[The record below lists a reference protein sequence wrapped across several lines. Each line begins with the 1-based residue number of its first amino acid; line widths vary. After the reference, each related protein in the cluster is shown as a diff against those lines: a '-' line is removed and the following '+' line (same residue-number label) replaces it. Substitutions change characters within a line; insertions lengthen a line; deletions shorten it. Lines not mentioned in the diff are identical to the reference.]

1 MRSGLAIAV
10 AAVLLAAS
18 AAKADRRVFIIAND
32 GYEGSRCTA
41 GNQRCGVAAA
51 TAYCKSRDFSRAVSF
66 QKVDRDEITGA
77 VPVTATASCRRGGDC
92 DHFIAIVCAR

>member
-32 GYEGSRCTA
+32 GYEGSRCAA
-41 GNQRCGVAAA
+41 GNQRCGAAA
-51 TAYCKSRDFSRAVSF
+51 AAAYCKARDFGRAVSF
-66 QKVDRDEITGA
+66 QKVDKDEITGA
-77 VPVTATASCRRGGDC
+77 VPTAASCRGGDC
-92 DHFIAIVCAR
+92 DRFVAIVCAR